1 MVRPDVDLTQKKP
14 LIQWKN
20 ELAIGYDGRTQHE
33 HNSNDLQMRGVVV
46 ATGKAM
52 TLPVV
57 QKLFDVHRPL
67 ILRHLLALSATDRRL
82 RVGALM
88 QDAAVERYVAGID
101 FSHDRLFGIFDL
113 DMQLAGLAHLAL
125 EPAQRFAELGLSVD
139 TQQRGKGYGFA
150 LLDRAKLHAVNRGF
164 KTLLMY
170 CLSENKTMVHL
181 AREAGLKVV
190 TEQGAVDAHL
200 RLDAP
205 SFGGVA
211 QEAVEDQIA
220 LVDLFWKQ
228 QLQWLP
234 HPVQAA

>member
-1 MVRPDVDLTQKKP
+1 MAQKKP
-14 LIQWKN
+14 FIQWSV
-20 ELAIGYDGRTQHE
+20 ELAIGYDSRIQHE
-33 HNSNDLQMRGVVV
+33 PDPNDFSLRGVVV
-46 ATGKAM
+46 AIGDEM

-57 QKLFDVHRPL
+57 QKLFEGHRPQVL
-67 ILRHLLALSATDRRL
+67 SHLLALSETDRHL
-82 RVGALM
+82 RFGALM
-88 QDAAVERYVAGID
+88 HDAAVERYVAGID

-113 DMQLAGLAHLAL
+113 DMRLAGLAHLAL

-139 TQQRGKGYGFA
+139 RQQRGKGYGFA

-181 AREAGLKVV
+181 ARKAGLKVV

-205 SFGGVA
+205 SFGGVT

-220 LVDLFWKQ
+220 LLDLFWKQ
-228 QLQWLP
+228 QLQWLQ
-234 HPVQAA
+234 HPVRAA